1 MIVKIYNFRSRERPH
16 MDYGLFWFVF
26 FFSFIMSN
34 LCLVSINVR
43 GLSSKLKFENVIN
56 LNKTK

>member
-1 MIVKIYNFRSRERPH
+1 

-56 LNKTK
+56 LTKQSHILCMQ